1 MVGPHSAM
9 TLTAQPLR
17 LGLISLAPSAV
28 LLLQTLLLPSRL
40 RRVRIAVFDEYAVHC
55 ARAIDAEKIGVLGV
69 NRIRTVCER
78 VADLRLFMKTVFDDE
93 IIARLQNGV
102 DGAESI
108 AKVTMKILHQKTR
121 PLEFTGRV
129 RRFFKPPLAIGLDKL
144 DPRVGN
150 LSDVFVHRY
159 DLRRQAER
167 RAQIGKKQRRS
178 ADAGAQFD
186 DGTRPQFFDKHL
198 VDRKIVYR
206 LETGDATPA
215 KHMAHTLAVQIL
227 AKAKLGPADGL
238 PRKFGKQPLP
248 PRP

>member
-1 MVGPHSAM
+1 MVGPHSGK
-9 TLTAQPLR
+9 TRTARPLR
-17 LGLISLAPSAV
+17 LGLISLAPGAV

-55 ARAIDAEKIGVLGV
+55 ARAIDAEKVGVLGV
-69 NRIRTVCER
+69 DRIRTVCER
-78 VADLRLFMKTVFDDE
+78 LADLNLFFKTVFNEE
-93 IIARLQNGV
+93 IIARLQNGI

-108 AKVTMKILHQKTR
+108 TKVTVKILHQKTR
-121 PLEFTGRV
+121 PLEFTGRF
-129 RRFFKPPLAIGLDKL
+129 RRFFKPRLAIGLNEL

-150 LSDVFVHRY
+150 LSDVFVNGY
-159 DLRRQAER
+159 DLRGQTER

-186 DGTRPQFFDKHL
+186 DGARPQFFDKHL

-206 LETGDATPA
+206 LETGNATPA

-227 AKAKLGPADGL
+227 AEAKLGPADGL
-238 PRKFGKQPLP
+238 SCKLGKQPLP